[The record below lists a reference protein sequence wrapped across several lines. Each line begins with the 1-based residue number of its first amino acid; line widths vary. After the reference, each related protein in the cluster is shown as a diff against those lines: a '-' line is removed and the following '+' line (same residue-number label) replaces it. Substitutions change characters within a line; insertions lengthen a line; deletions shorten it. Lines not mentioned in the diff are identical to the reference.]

1 MKIHNIKKLKN
12 NKYQILLDNE
22 IISTFDSVIL
32 ENNLL
37 YKKEI
42 DNVLYN
48 KIIQDTNYYNVYNKV
63 EKLILKKMRSEK
75 EIRLYL
81 LKYELSQ
88 SQIEKIINKLKNIN
102 LINDVEY
109 CKAYINDKVYL
120 SKRGINIIKKELIQQ
135 NIDISII
142 ENEIEKIDY
151 GALNIKLEKII
162 KKKINANKKYS
173 NSFLK
178 RKILNEMINLGYP
191 KTEILQIIEL
201 NLKDDNK
208 IIEREF
214 YKLYNKLNKKYNSF
228 ELFNKIEQSLVLKG
242 FNIYEVKAM
251 IKNKTEE

>member
-109 CKAYINDKVYL
+109 CKAYINDKLYL

-178 RKILNEMINLGYP
+178 RKILNEMINLGYQ

-242 FNIYEVKAM
+242 FNISEVKAM
-251 IKNKTEE
+251 INKKTEE